1 MPESSILPP
10 HNYSHNIH
18 IQNVT
23 QWFLSHYRSREIIRI
38 LPPPHLLRVQLN
50 ALLCRDYCS
59 LPAEVAATGS
69 LLISKSILLRRGMCM
84 IPACCHTLFSPI
96 YFCCGLENMGSWTKC
111 SHRSPELLWHCE
123 GGVRALKWMQ
133 VRLGGDWDGGW
144 WCAALLSTDKT
155 NHWSL
160 TGWLALFPNSVS
172 KGFRNVWAVTMV
184 TSWWQG
190 RVGRRVKACWGMLYT
205 QRNTHTSWDTTALCH
220 LRLNVLAVHL
230 CLDFAG
236 FQFNGYCLSAQVW
249 VLTVSMLG

>member
-1 MPESSILPP
+1 MIASEAKCEFFGSVGRTARPRLDSVWEDAVVSTIFFFFVMPESSILPP

-96 YFCCGLENMGSWTKC
+96 YFCCGLENMGS
-111 SHRSPELLWHCE
+111 
-123 GGVRALKWMQ
+123 
-133 VRLGGDWDGGW
+133 
-144 WCAALLSTDKT
+144 
-155 NHWSL
+155 
-160 TGWLALFPNSVS
+160 
-172 KGFRNVWAVTMV
+172 
-184 TSWWQG
+184 
-190 RVGRRVKACWGMLYT
+190 
-205 QRNTHTSWDTTALCH
+205 
-220 LRLNVLAVHL
+220 
-230 CLDFAG
+230 
-236 FQFNGYCLSAQVW
+236 
-249 VLTVSMLG
+249 